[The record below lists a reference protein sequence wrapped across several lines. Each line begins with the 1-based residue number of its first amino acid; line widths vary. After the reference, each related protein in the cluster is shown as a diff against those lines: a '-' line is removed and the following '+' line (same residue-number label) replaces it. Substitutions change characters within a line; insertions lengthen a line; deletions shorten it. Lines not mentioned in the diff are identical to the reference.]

1 MSFIF
6 LFNLVL
12 SFVAVGLIWT
22 IQLVHYPSM
31 SFISKDKFPAYHNF
45 HSIRISILAMP
56 LMIAELVT
64 SIMLWYQNFN
74 NTIQAVFLV
83 NLIIVVLIWLSTFLI
98 QVPLHNALSKEKNT
112 EKIFKRFYSNRPEK
126 FGEHSGLG
134 LNIVKNL
141 VDLHGGIV
149 NASNNKAKNG
159 ARIDIYFPTID

>member
-31 SFISKDKFPAYHNF
+31 RYISKDKFPAYHNF

-56 LMIAELVT
+56 LMFGELVT

-74 NTIQAVFLV
+74 NAIQTVFLI
-83 NLIIVVLIWLSTFLI
+83 NLIIVVLIWSSTFLI

-112 EKIFKRFYSNRPEK
+112 EKISKLICTNWIRTILWTLRSILMILFLAFAM
-126 FGEHSGLG
+126 
-134 LNIVKNL
+134 
-141 VDLHGGIV
+141 DLI
-149 NASNNKAKNG
+149 
-159 ARIDIYFPTID
+159 